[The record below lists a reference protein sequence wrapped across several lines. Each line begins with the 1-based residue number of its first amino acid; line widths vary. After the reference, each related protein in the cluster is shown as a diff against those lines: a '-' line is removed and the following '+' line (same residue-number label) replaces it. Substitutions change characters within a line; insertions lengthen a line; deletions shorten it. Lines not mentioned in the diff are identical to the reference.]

1 MTELLLVEDD
11 EQIRASMV
19 GALRLEGYD
28 VAEAADG
35 ESGLVAFASQQ
46 PDLVVLDLRLP
57 DQSGFDVC
65 RQIRAQSN
73 VPIIFVTAQDDSHD
87 LVAGLEAGA
96 DDYVVKP
103 VEPKALAA
111 RIRAL
116 LRRAAM
122 HDRPD
127 TGATFERGRIQLR
140 KSEGVAV
147 RDGLDV
153 GLTVTEFRLLC
164 ELASHPGAVLSR
176 EQLLERVWGYDYFG
190 DSRIVDA
197 HVRRLRVKIEDEPD
211 QPTMIVTVRGLGYK
225 LAGE

>member
-11 EQIRASMV
+11 EQIRASMA

-225 LAGE
+225 LSGE

>member
-11 EQIRASMV
+11 DQIRASMV

>member
-19 GALRLEGYD
+19 GALRLEGYN

-122 HDRPD
+122 HDRPE

>member
-225 LAGE
+225 LSGE